1 VILLSQFSVN
11 PSEAHIRLALHI
23 VKYVASTL
31 QARIVYDGN
40 ANLIVHGDQGGFIA
54 YADADWGSNPVN
66 RRSTTGYVVK
76 LAHAAISWASVNQ
89 KTIAHSSTEA
99 EYMALS
105 DTSRQ
110 ISWIK
115 SLMMEIGFD
124 IGPVTLCGDNQGSLF
139 LAANP
144 AQDKQTKHIDIRFHY
159 IKEVIENKKILL
171 YFIPTHEQ
179 AADLLT
185 KNLPGVVLK
194 RLCRKLGLYLKDI
207 R

>member
-1 VILLSQFSVN
+1 MSQFSVN
-11 PSEAHIRLALHI
+11 PSEKHIQLAMHI
-23 VKYVASTL
+23 VRYVASTL
-31 QARIVYDGN
+31 DAKLLYDG
-40 ANLIVHGDQGGFIA
+40 APHVSIHGDKEGFIV
-54 YADADWGSNPVN
+54 YADADWGSNPIN

-76 LAHAAISWASVNQ
+76 LAHAAITWTSTSQ

-105 DTSRQ
+105 DSSRQ

-115 SLMMEIGFD
+115 SLMSEIGFD

-144 AQDKQTKHIDIRFHY
+144 AQDKRTKHIDIRFHY
-159 IKEVIENKKILL
+159 IKEVIEQGKIVL
-171 YFIPTHEQ
+171 YFVPTQ
-179 AADLLT
+179 KQVADLLT
-185 KNLPGVVLK
+185 KNLPGPPLK
-194 RLCRKLGLYLKDI
+194 RLRQKLGLYARDS